1 MIEVTRLNG
10 SSYWLNPHLIE
21 TIESKP
27 DVTIKLI
34 SGNTVIVKETPE
46 ELIDKIVDYRKR
58 IGAFKNEL

>member
-34 SGNTVIVKETPE
+34 SGNTVIVKEKPE

-58 IGAFKNEL
+58 IGVFKNEL

>member
-34 SGNTVIVKETPE
+34 SGNTFIVKETPE

-58 IGAFKNEL
+58 IGVFKNEL